1 MAPIDKVCTVAGFV
15 LVRPLGAGRS
25 SLIFRGL
32 ICGTRFFSGMQM
44 SGRST
49 IEVIPAAR
57 RLVRSLRDMG
67 YDFVQAVADLVDNS
81 IAAGA
86 KTIDITIR
94 FDGNNSWLRLADNGC
109 GMNGKTITEAM
120 RYGADTRD
128 YESDDL
134 GKFGLGL
141 KTASMSQCRKLTV
154 ASRIDRDTKRIEAR
168 QFDLDHIEA
177 ANRWEIFILGPADR
191 SEILVAPLLQHTG
204 TVVLWE
210 KLDRVLDYHD
220 PWGERARK
228 GLLALAQRLEEH
240 LAMVFHRFITGDAR
254 KLGTRSK
261 KVALTLNG
269 APIEAWDPFAR
280 SETATQVLDPVH
292 LPAHMS
298 GHSGTVRYQPY
309 ILPTEK
315 KFSSK
320 AAHDRAGGPNRWN
333 SQQGFYIYR
342 ADRMIQSGGWCRMR
356 TADEHTKLARVALDF
371 DPDLDEA
378 FEISVNKTRVK
389 LSTELRDQ
397 LKQHVGRLATLAKNV
412 YSRKEGAAVSTM
424 GGGNSTAGTTQG
436 GAAAVV
442 STDQSG
448 ARPGQVSST
457 TPNGSP
463 APRSNRAVTPRYR
476 RALETAAAQVSA
488 TEALERIVSAVQRS
502 HPDVA
507 RELGW

>member
-1 MAPIDKVCTVAGFV
+1 
-15 LVRPLGAGRS
+15 
-25 SLIFRGL
+25 
-32 ICGTRFFSGMQM
+32 M

-86 KTIDITIR
+86 RTIDITVR
-94 FDGNNSWLRLADNGC
+94 YDGNNSWLRIADDGC
-109 GMNGKTITEAM
+109 GMNGRTITEAM
-120 RYGADTRD
+120 RYGADARE

-154 ASRIDRDTKRIEAR
+154 ASRVDPDTKRVEAR
-168 QFDLDHIEA
+168 QFDLDHIEK
-177 ANRWEIFILGPADR
+177 ANRWEIFLLAPAERSDIL
-191 SEILVAPLLQHTG
+191 IAPLLPRAG

-210 KLDRVLDYHD
+210 KLDRVLDYRD

-228 GLLALAQRLEEH
+228 GLLALTQRLEEH

-254 KLGTRSK
+254 KLGMRSR
-261 KVALTLNG
+261 KVSITLNG

-280 SETATQVLDPVH
+280 AEPSTQTLDPVPFPVH
-292 LPAHMS
+292 VS

-309 ILPTEK
+309 ILPPEK

-320 AAHDRAGGPNRWN
+320 AAHERAGGPNRWN

-371 DPDLDEA
+371 HADLDEA

-389 LSTELRDQ
+389 LSTELREL
-397 LKQHVGRLATLAKNV
+397 LKDHVVRLTALAKNV
-412 YSRKEGAAVSTM
+412 YSRKEGATVSISTGGGGSADAARPKPGTDGIGSGTDTGRSGAVSPSAKD
-424 GGGNSTAGTTQG
+424 GPAATATNTTH
-436 GAAAVV
+436 AT
-442 STDQSG
+442 S
-448 ARPGQVSST
+448 
-457 TPNGSP
+457 
-463 APRSNRAVTPRYR
+463 RYR

-488 TEALERIVSAVQRS
+488 TEALEKIVSIIQRLQ
-502 HPDVA
+502 PDVA

>member
-1 MAPIDKVCTVAGFV
+1 
-15 LVRPLGAGRS
+15 
-25 SLIFRGL
+25 
-32 ICGTRFFSGMQM
+32 M

-94 FDGNNSWLRLADNGC
+94 FDGNNSWLRIADNGC
-109 GMNGKTITEAM
+109 GMNGKIITEAM
-120 RYGADTRD
+120 RYGADARA

-168 QFDLDHIEA
+168 QFDLDHIES
-177 ANRWEIFILGPADR
+177 ANRWEIFILGPTDR
-191 SEILVAPLLQHTG
+191 SDILVAPLLQHTG

-261 KVALTLNG
+261 KVVLTLNG

-292 LPAHMS
+292 FPAHMS

-371 DPDLDEA
+371 DPDLDDV

-397 LKQHVGRLATLAKNV
+397 LKDHVGRVATLAKNV
-412 YSRKEGAAVSTM
+412 YNRKEGTAGAVAGSGSSSSATKPGPGAGAAVPGAEGSR
-424 GGGNSTAGTTQG
+424 AGT
-436 GAAAVV
+436 A
-442 STDQSG
+442 
-448 ARPGQVSST
+448 SST
-457 TPNGSP
+457 PQNGSP
-463 APRSNRAVTPRYR
+463 ATGSSPTTRSRYR
-476 RALETAAAQVSA
+476 RALEYAAAQAGA
-488 TEALERIVSAVQRS
+488 TKALEKIVSVIQRL
-502 HPDVA
+502 HPELA

>member
-1 MAPIDKVCTVAGFV
+1 
-15 LVRPLGAGRS
+15 
-25 SLIFRGL
+25 
-32 ICGTRFFSGMQM
+32 M

-86 KTIDITIR
+86 KTIDITVR
-94 FDGNNSWLRLADNGC
+94 YDGNNSWLRIADDGC
-109 GMNGKTITEAM
+109 GMNGRTITEAM
-120 RYGADTRD
+120 RYGADARD

-141 KTASMSQCRKLTV
+141 KTASMSQCRRLTV
-154 ASRIDRDTKRIEAR
+154 ASRIDRDTKRMEAR
-168 QFDLDHIEA
+168 QFDLNHIEQ
-177 ANRWEIFILGPADR
+177 ANRWEIFILGPAER
-191 SEILVAPLLQHTG
+191 SDILVAPLLQRTG

-210 KLDRVLDYHD
+210 KLDRVLDYRD

-228 GLLALAQRLEEH
+228 GLLALTQRLEEH
-240 LAMVFHRFITGDAR
+240 LAMVFHRFLTGEAR
-254 KLGTRSK
+254 KLGTRSR
-261 KVALTLNG
+261 KVSITVNG

-280 SETATQVLDPVH
+280 AEPCTQTLAPLHLPVH
-292 LPAHMS
+292 VS

-309 ILPTEK
+309 ILPPEK

-320 AAHDRAGGPNRWN
+320 AAHERAGGPNRWN

-342 ADRMIQSGGWCRMR
+342 ADRMIQSGGWSRMR
-356 TADEHTKLARVALDF
+356 TADEHTKLARAALDF
-371 DPDLDEA
+371 DPDLDDA

-389 LSTELRDQ
+389 LSTELREQ
-397 LKQHVGRLATLAKNV
+397 LKDPVVRLTALAKTV
-412 YSRKEGAAVSTM
+412 YNRKDGATGGGGSTGTTTAGAATDGVVTGTGTSRPGPISPPAANGPAVT
-424 GGGNSTAGTTQG
+424 GTSTAHAT
-436 GAAAVV
+436 
-442 STDQSG
+442 S
-448 ARPGQVSST
+448 
-457 TPNGSP
+457 
-463 APRSNRAVTPRYR
+463 RYR

-488 TEALERIVSAVQRS
+488 TEALEKIVSVIQRS
-502 HPDVA
+502 QPEVA

>member
-1 MAPIDKVCTVAGFV
+1 MT
-15 LVRPLGAGRS
+15 
-25 SLIFRGL
+25 
-32 ICGTRFFSGMQM
+32 
-44 SGRST
+44 GRST

-86 KTIDITIR
+86 KHIDITIR
-94 FDGNNSWLRLADNGC
+94 YDGNDSWVRIADDGC
-109 GMNGKTITEAM
+109 GMNAKTITEAM
-120 RYGADTRD
+120 RYGADARD

-154 ASRIDRDTKRIEAR
+154 ASRIDPDTKRIEAR
-168 QFDLDHIEA
+168 QFDLDHIES

-191 SEILVAPLLQHTG
+191 SAILVDPLLQHTG
-204 TVVLWE
+204 AVVLWE
-210 KLDRVLDYHD
+210 KLDRVLDYRD

-228 GLLALAQRLEEH
+228 GLLALTQRVEEH

-261 KVALTLNG
+261 KVSITLNG

-280 SETATQVLDPVH
+280 SESATQVIDPLHFPVH
-292 LPAHMS
+292 IS

-309 ILPTEK
+309 ILPPEK

-320 AAHDRAGGPNRWN
+320 AAHERAGGPNRWN
-333 SQQGFYIYR
+333 SQQGLYIYR

-371 DPDLDEA
+371 DPDLDDS

-389 LSTELRDQ
+389 LSAELRDQ
-397 LKQHVGRLATLAKNV
+397 LKEHVARLATLAKNV
-412 YSRKEGAAVSTM
+412 YNRKDGTVAHVTGSGSSVPASGSGPVT
-424 GGGNSTAGTTQG
+424 GGVPNAEVTRRGNV
-436 GAAAVV
+436 AAATSNGLV
-442 STDQSG
+442 TASG
-448 ARPGQVSST
+448 AS
-457 TPNGSP
+457 
-463 APRSNRAVTPRYR
+463 AVRLRYR
-476 RALETAAAQVSA
+476 SALEAAAAQVSA
-488 TEALERIVSAVQRS
+488 TESLEKIVSVIQRS
-502 HPDVA
+502 HPEIA

>member
-1 MAPIDKVCTVAGFV
+1 
-15 LVRPLGAGRS
+15 
-25 SLIFRGL
+25 
-32 ICGTRFFSGMQM
+32 M

-94 FDGNNSWLRLADNGC
+94 YDGNNSWLRIADNGF

-120 RYGADTRD
+120 RYGADARD

-154 ASRIDRDTKRIEAR
+154 ASRIVHDTKRIEAR
-168 QFDLDHIEA
+168 QFDLDHIES

-191 SEILVAPLLQHTG
+191 SDILVAPLLQHTG

-210 KLDRVLDYHD
+210 RLDRLLDYRD

-228 GLLALAQRLEEH
+228 GLLALTQRLEEH

-269 APIEAWDPFAR
+269 APIEAWDPYSR

-292 LPAHMS
+292 FPLHRS

-309 ILPTEK
+309 ILPPEK

-320 AAHDRAGGPNRWN
+320 AAHDRASGPNRWN

-371 DPDLDEA
+371 DPDLDDA

-397 LKQHVGRLATLAKNV
+397 LKDHVGRVATLAKNV
-412 YSRKEGAAVSTM
+412 YNRKEGVASSVV
-424 GGGNSTAGTTQG
+424 GGGSSSPAIRPDR
-436 GAAAVV
+436 GADAVV
-442 STDQSG
+442 PGAESTRTG
-448 ARPGQVSST
+448 TVSST
-457 TPNGSP
+457 PLNGPP
-463 APRSNRAVTPRYR
+463 ATGNNATARSRYR
-476 RALETAAAQVSA
+476 RALEAAAAKVSA
-488 TEALERIVSAVQRS
+488 TDALEKIVSVIQRS